1 MTCLCLDEVVRNT
14 DVKRGA
20 EAGRLWVRGCNS
32 KKTNT
37 RENRNE
43 HVENLQR
50 TIEPLEATEKTK
62 LANGDRV
69 CITIT
74 DN

>member
-1 MTCLCLDEVVRNT
+1 MLVLSSCMTCLCLDEVVRNT

-43 HVENLQR
+43 HVKIYKEQ
-50 TIEPLEATEKTK
+50 
-62 LANGDRV
+62 
-69 CITIT
+69 
-74 DN
+74 